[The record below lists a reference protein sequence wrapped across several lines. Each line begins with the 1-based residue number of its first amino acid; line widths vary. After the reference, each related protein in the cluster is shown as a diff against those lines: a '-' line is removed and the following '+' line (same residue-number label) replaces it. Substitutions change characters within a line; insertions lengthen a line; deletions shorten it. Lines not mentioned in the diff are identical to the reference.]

1 MSARFLIYGANGY
14 TGKLIAKQAAAR
26 GMSPIVAG
34 RNREQIET
42 LGRELGCESRVFAL
56 QGDLRAQL
64 EGVHVVLH
72 CAGPYV
78 ATSAPMLDA
87 CVAAR
92 ASYLDITGE
101 LPVFERIYARDAEL
115 RAVGITAVPG
125 VGFDAVPTEGLAVL
139 LKARMPDAFRVRI
152 AIGSDRPATTR
163 GTAKSAV
170 EIAAQGVLVRVE
182 GSLRP
187 PPSGAK
193 VEPFELAGKSRR
205 LIPFPGCELAA
216 IYRSTG
222 IANIEIGFAASLRGG
237 GVVARQQRLSWLLRA
252 KPVRMLAQRVIERV
266 VHDPTERDLREIR
279 MHLRG
284 DAWGPSGQRTL
295 FLDTPQ
301 GYALTVDTALAC
313 AERVLAGPVRSGALA
328 PSQLLPTEA
337 MLALPGVTLH
347 EG

>member
-1 MSARFLIYGANGY
+1 MSARLLIYGANGY
-14 TGKLIAKQAAAR
+14 TGRLIARQAAAR
-26 GMSPIVAG
+26 GLSPILAG
-34 RNREQIET
+34 RNGAQVEA
-42 LGRELGCESRVFAL
+42 LARELACESRVFDL
-56 QGDLRAQL
+56 QGDVGAQL
-64 EGVHVVLH
+64 AGVRVVLH

-92 ASYLDITGE
+92 ASYLDISGE
-101 LPVFERIYARDAEL
+101 LPVFERIYARDHEL

-139 LKARMPDAFRVRI
+139 LKERMPDAYRVRI

-182 GSLRP
+182 GSLHP

-193 VEPFELAGKSRR
+193 VELFELAGKSRR
-205 LIPFPGCELAA
+205 LVPFPGCELAA
-216 IYRSTG
+216 IYRSTS
-222 IANIEIGFAASLRGG
+222 IANIEIGFAASPHGG
-237 GVVARQQRLSWLLRA
+237 GLIARQRRWSWVLRA
-252 KPVRMLAQRVIERV
+252 KPVRRLAQRLIERM

-279 MHLRG
+279 MHLRA

-301 GYALTVDTALAC
+301 GYALTVDSSLAC
-313 AERVLAGPVRSGALA
+313 AERVLAGEVRTGALA
-328 PSQLLPTEA
+328 PSQLLPPDA